1 MSYVGFGLR
10 NAVGV
15 GIGGVSSLIDAARST
30 PTPPPPVIDNALL
43 QENGDYLLQEN
54 GDYILLESA

>member
-10 NAVGV
+10 NSVGLGLG
-15 GIGGVSSLIDAARST
+15 GIPSLLNAPKGAPS
-30 PTPPPPVIDNALL
+30 PTIDNALL
-43 QENGDYLLQEN
+43 QENNDFLLQEN